1 MIERVFTPEN
11 ITLGVE
17 ALGLLGL
24 AFSRA
29 LKQEVRESQGFKCDR
44 CGKKTKFLQVHHKV
58 PQCLGGSDKKVN
70 SVALCASCHVE
81 VDNEAMLEG
90 TIYPGVFIDQV
101 PASQFKNKNIR
112 QRMIYKYRARHRR

>member
-1 MIERVFTPEN
+1 MIEKLSPE
-11 ITLGVE
+11 IIIGAE
-17 ALGLLGL
+17 SAIGLLAL

-29 LKQEVRESQGFKCDR
+29 LKQEVRESQGFRCDR

-58 PQCLGGSDKKVN
+58 PQCLGGSDRKVN
-70 SVALCASCHVE
+70 SVALCPSCHVE

-101 PASQFKNKNIR
+101 PTSQFKNKNIR
-112 QRMIYKYRARHRR
+112 QKMIYKYRARRRR